1 MNVIEVKNLKK
12 KFGENEV
19 IKDISFSVREGETL
33 VILGP
38 SGSGKSTVLRC
49 INNLEKFDG
58 GNIIINNKKM
68 IKGCKN
74 NKLVYNDKKILNEI
88 NLDIGMVFQDFNL
101 FPHLTVKENI
111 ARSLK
116 YVLKKD
122 KNEIEVIIHSVL
134 GKMNLLT
141 KANSY
146 PCDLS
151 GGQKQRVG
159 IARCLALEPKL
170 ICMDEPTSSL
180 DPELIG
186 EVLNVI
192 KNLAKEKKT
201 MIIVT
206 HEIKFAEE
214 VADRVIFMADGKII
228 EEGTPLEVIKNSKQ
242 PRTKQFLK
250 RYIDVEEE
258 TMEKLDIEKEEPRE
272 VLKFF
277 KQISDIP
284 RKSGNERAIRDYLV
298 KFALDRNLEV
308 FTDKYYNV
316 VIRKEAS
323 KDMEDC
329 DYLAF
334 QAHTD
339 MICEKEDWSNHNFEK
354 DSIELMKDGDFI
366 RANGTTLGADN
377 GIGVAL
383 MLALLDSK
391 EVNTQNLECIFTV
404 QEETTMNGV
413 KYIDVDMIK
422 SKKIISLDNGKEGK
436 IVISSANCM
445 EWFGKVKKEYS
456 KIDGLN
462 IYELKFNN
470 FLGGHSGGNIADEKR
485 GNPIKLGI
493 EILSKLEDVYISKIS
508 GGSSVNII
516 PRDFKIQFSCKKDN
530 EELIKKEISKQLKFY
545 GSDVEIEINKVE
557 NNEKVLSL
565 NTSKKIINFINS
577 YENGALK
584 FDEKG
589 NQILSANFGAV
600 KEFDDYIRFEYS
612 LRSNDTELKK
622 SYIQKLNNNIRN
634 NGIEII
640 WSQELFGFEPN
651 YESSLVKNVNLLYKD
666 LFGKDMELVV
676 TQGVLE
682 GGFFKNRIKDLEYIC
697 IGVESYDAHSPS
709 ERVSIKSLQRTW
721 EFVKKICMQKY

>member
-19 IKDISFSVREGETL
+19 IKDISFRVKEGETL

-38 SGSGKSTVLRC
+38 SGSGKSTILRC
-49 INNLEKFDG
+49 INNLEKFDD

-68 IKGCKN
+68 IKEYKN
-74 NKLVYNDKKILNEI
+74 NKLVYNDKKILNKI
-88 NLDIGMVFQDFNL
+88 NLDTGMVFQDFNL

-111 ARSLK
+111 AEALK

-122 KNEIEVIIHSVL
+122 KNEIEDIVYSVL
-134 GKMNLLT
+134 EKMDLLT

-159 IARCLALEPKL
+159 IARCLALGPKL

-192 KNLAKEKKT
+192 ENLAKEKKT

-214 VADRVIFMADGKII
+214 VADRIIFMENGKII
-228 EEGTPLEVIKNSKQ
+228 EEGTPLEVIRNPKQ
-242 PRTKQFLK
+242 LRTKQFLK
-250 RYIDVEEE
+250 RYIDIKEN
-258 TMEKLDIEKEEPRE
+258 MEKLDIKKEEPYE

-277 KQISDIP
+277 KEISDIP
-284 RKSGNERAIRDYLV
+284 RKSGNEKEIRDYLV

-308 FTDKYYNV
+308 LTDKYYNV
-316 VIRKEAS
+316 IIRKEAS
-323 KDMEDC
+323 KGMEDR

-339 MICEKEDWSNHNFEK
+339 MICEKEDWSTHNFEK

-377 GIGVAL
+377 GIGVAF

-391 EVNTQNLECIFTV
+391 EISIPNLECIFTV
-404 QEETTMNGV
+404 QEETTMNGA
-413 KYIDVDMIK
+413 KYIDVNMIK

-436 IVISSANCM
+436 MIISSANCT
-445 EWFGKVKKEYS
+445 EWFGKIDKQYLKM
-456 KIDGLN
+456 DGLN
-462 IYELKFNN
+462 AYELRYTN
-470 FLGGHSGGNIADEKR
+470 FPGGHSGGDIADEKR

-493 EILSKLEDVYISKIS
+493 QILSKLGEVYISKIS
-508 GGSSVNII
+508 GGSAVNII
-516 PRDFKIQFSCKKDN
+516 PRDFTIEFSCKN
-530 EELIKKEISKQLKFY
+530 EIEEFIKSEITKQLEFY
-545 GSDVEIEINKVE
+545 GNDVKIEVNKIE
-557 NNEKVLSL
+557 NNKKVLSL
-565 NTSKKIINFINS
+565 NTSKKILNFINS
-577 YENGALK
+577 FENGALK
-584 FDEKG
+584 FDKKE

-600 KEFDDYIRFEYS
+600 NEFDDYIRFEYS

-622 SYIQKLNNNIRN
+622 SYINTLNKNMQD
-634 NGIEII
+634 NGIELI
-640 WSQELFGFEPN
+640 WSQELYGFEPD
-651 YESSLVKNVNLLYKD
+651 YESSLVKNTNLLYKN
-666 LFGKDMELVV
+666 LFAKDMDLLI

-682 GGFFKNRIKDLEYIC
+682 GGFFKNRMKDLEYIC
-697 IGVESYDAHSPS
+697 IGAESYDAHSPS

-721 EFVKKICMQKY
+721 KFIKDICNKCIF